1 MSELGRADEVA
12 SLVDFD
18 RLIEPQEFSAP
29 DGYADLKN
37 FNEALCAHCLAHPT
51 LVFEP
56 SDNTT
61 KKGHQSDNL
70 SQDEDTGPIGDLLT
84 MIGEAVKG
92 YQKSHPVD
100 PSHPFLAQ
108 QPSRWTYDIWATILG
123 SQGHQ
128 DPHIHRS
135 GWLSGCYY
143 ARIPD
148 AITSNEIGRAHV

>member
-70 SQDEDTGPIGDLLT
+70 SQDEDTGPIGDLL
-84 MIGEAVKG
+84 
-92 YQKSHPVD
+92 
-100 PSHPFLAQ
+100 
-108 QPSRWTYDIWATILG
+108 
-123 SQGHQ
+123 
-128 DPHIHRS
+128 
-135 GWLSGCYY
+135 
-143 ARIPD
+143 
-148 AITSNEIGRAHV
+148 